1 MPLLPPACPMTETAV
16 WQQSAW
22 SKVSNHPYYQSK
34 PPTWAAQFLCW
45 KIQIIP
51 CEFAFLSCQRHTIYI
66 LCIHDT
72 CNQWWDCYTSFDKRR
87 YFVGSYHSPAF
98 RTAVYISRD
107 LGDCRAKD
115 VEEMNG
121 HFLMFNKKYYLNQ
134 CKSFS
139 SPQKPT
145 TKWVTRT
152 LITKSDII
160 IPAII
165 RIGQRNVKYD
175 NLFSI

>member
-1 MPLLPPACPMTETAV
+1 MRVYGVFRRLFFLDRIPLLPPACPMTETAV

-72 CNQWWDCYTSFDKRR
+72 CNQWWGCYTSFDKRR

-121 HFLMFNKKYYLNQ
+121 HFLMFNKNIISINANPFLHRKNQ
-134 CKSFS
+134 
-139 SPQKPT
+139 QQN
-145 TKWVTRT
+145 
-152 LITKSDII
+152 
-160 IPAII
+160 
-165 RIGQRNVKYD
+165 G
-175 NLFSI
+175 